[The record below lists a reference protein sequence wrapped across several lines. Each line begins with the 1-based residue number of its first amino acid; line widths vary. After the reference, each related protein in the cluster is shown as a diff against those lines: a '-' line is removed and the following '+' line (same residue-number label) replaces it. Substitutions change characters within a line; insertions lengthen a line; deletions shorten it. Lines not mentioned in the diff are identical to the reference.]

1 MESQRFFRGRY
12 KNQSSRPNFRPTKI
26 RRNLPRS
33 ASETASYLAELTA
46 ELALLA
52 RAQGLDMV
60 AYLLEMAQLEAQQT
74 VQDRSLRDF
83 GRGPSRK

>member
-1 MESQRFFRGRY
+1 MESQRFSRGRY
-12 KNQSSRPNFRPTKI
+12 EKPVQSAQFQTDENPAQSPC
-26 RRNLPRS
+26 S